1 MQNGSEGAKMAGNL
15 SRGFRS
21 VSWVWGPLGMPW
33 VGEKPSSSGL
43 PALSPSALAFDVGSF
58 DAGSRVAT
66 NTAAENTQRLPE
78 VQWLYS
84 APTERG
90 HRFNP
95 WSPGCVEL
103 RSHKL

>member
-33 VGEKPSSSGL
+33 VERSQAPVDFQT
-43 PALSPSALAFDVGSF
+43 LSPSALAFDVGSF

-66 NTAAENTQRLPE
+66 NTAAENNTQRLPWRSSGYILLPLE
-78 VQWLYS
+78 GAQVQPLVSWL
-84 APTERG
+84 G
-90 HRFNP
+90 N
-95 WSPGCVEL
+95 
-103 RSHKL
+103 